1 MRGFRFFNQESNQ
14 GKGKM
19 DELDLIIL
27 NALQEDG
34 RTPFTQIAKKA
45 GVAESTIRSRYASLV
60 EQGIVQ
66 TIAVIDPFAVGYNS
80 PALIGISVEPG
91 LTRAVAQELE
101 KLPEVSYLVLTLGA
115 YDLVVE
121 VFCRD
126 REHLTTFIT
135 DQIQAIQGIRST
147 ETQVIGKIFKL
158 SFFWQPERIPQEQD
172 E

>member
-1 MRGFRFFNQESNQ
+1 
-14 GKGKM
+14 M

-27 NALQEDG
+27 NTLQEDG

-66 TIAVIDPFAVGYNS
+66 TIAVIDPFAVGYNA
-80 PALIGISVEPG
+80 PALIGITVEPG
-91 LTRAVAQELE
+91 TIYSVAQALE
-101 KLPEVSYLVLTLGA
+101 NLPEVSYLVLILGG

-126 REHLTTFIT
+126 REHLTAFIT
-135 DQIQAIQGIRST
+135 DQIQTVPGVRAT
-147 ETQVIGKIFKL
+147 ETLVIGKIFKL
-158 SFFWQPERIPQEQD
+158 SFFWRPEIISNE